1 MPQRLSGKRYA
12 QAIFE
17 LAVQQDQAEQWA
29 EALQF
34 AAQVLQDDEFRAF
47 LRHAEVSV
55 ERKVQALEEVLGD
68 VPNLVKNLTALL
80 VTRGAVAAIGDVH
93 AGYVELLD
101 QHLGRQQIQVTS
113 AVALEDQEVERIRQ
127 FVADLIRKE
136 VVIVQQVDESILGGV
151 IIQIGDK
158 LLDGSTRSKL
168 EELRRQIRTGAAA

>member
-29 EALQF
+29 ETLEF
-34 AAQVLQDDEFRAF
+34 VAQVLQDDEFRAF
-47 LRHAEVSV
+47 LRHAEVSA

-68 VPNLVKNLTALL
+68 IPVLVKNLTALL
-80 VTRGAVAAIGDVH
+80 VTRGAVDSVADVH
-93 AGYVELLD
+93 AGYVDLLD
-101 QHLGRQQIQVTS
+101 QHLGRQQVQVTS
-113 AVALEDQEVERIRQ
+113 AVVLEDREVERIRQ

-136 VVIVQQVDESILGGV
+136 VVVVQQVDESILGGV
-151 IIQIGDK
+151 IVQIGDK

>member
-17 LAVQQDQAEQWA
+17 LAVQQDQASQWA

-34 AAQVLQDDEFRAF
+34 VSQVLQDDEFNAF
-47 LRHAEVSV
+47 LRHAEVPV
-55 ERKVQALEEVLGD
+55 EQKVHALEVVLEGTPD
-68 VPNLVKNLTALL
+68 LVRNLTALL
-80 VTRGAVAAIGDVH
+80 VTRGAVDAISDVYM
-93 AGYVELLD
+93 GYVALLD
-101 QHLGRQQIQVTS
+101 EYLGRQQVQVTS
-113 AVALEDQEVERIRQ
+113 AVALEDQEIERIRQ

-136 VVIVQQVDESILGGV
+136 VVVLPQVDESILGGI

-168 EELRRQIRTGAAA
+168 EGLRRRIRMGTAA